1 MMNNNLIRKLFLFTL
16 LFTAISG
23 TSYSK
28 DKIKE
33 LQELLDPMLTSAH
46 CTVSAQV
53 VSADKYDL
61 LYSYNPQEK
70 MIPASITKLITS
82 TTALQVLGSG
92 YAFKTIVYTDDNNL
106 SDGVINGNIYIK
118 GFGDPDL
125 YSNDIMVLA
134 KGLSEKNITEITG
147 NIIYDES
154 FLDNN
159 HYGLADYYQNDT
171 KKRDWPY
178 VTALTLDKNSSG
190 GNPALNAAGVLK
202 SDLESLNIKMNA
214 IVISGITPSAAKQVS
229 EVSHGIFTVLTNMNK
244 VSDNLS
250 AITIY
255 KVIGAK
261 YKGVPGTLEK
271 GTEAVQDFLTSIGNP
286 RNIFEIL
293 EGSGLTRK
301 NTVTSDLYM
310 RMLKYIYDD
319 EKVFDFLYQTLPVGG
334 KDGTLAHRMIGTEAE
349 GNVHAKTG
357 TLNSVTAL
365 AGFAVTRDNEL
376 LIFYINMNG
385 FGGGNGPYRNMQD
398 AFCAYLCAFSR
409 K

>member
-1 MMNNNLIRKLFLFTL
+1 MKALNKKIILVTLIAFIFSS
-16 LFTAISG
+16 AIA
-23 TSYSK
+23 K

-33 LQELLDPMLTSAH
+33 LQDNIDPIVKAAN
-46 CTVSAQV
+46 CTVSVQV

-61 LYSYNPQEK
+61 LYSYHPQEK

-82 TTALQVLGSG
+82 ITALQVLGSG
-92 YAFKTIVYTDDNNL
+92 YNFKTIVYTDDNNL

-125 YSNDIMVLA
+125 YSADIGWLA
-134 KGLSEKNITEITG
+134 KGISEKKITEVTG
-147 NIIYDES
+147 NVIFDES

-178 VTALTLDKNSSG
+178 ITALTLNKNSG
-190 GNPALNAAGVLK
+190 GYDPASTAAEQLK
-202 SDLESLNIKMNA
+202 VDLESMSIKIDG
-214 IVISGITPSAAKQVS
+214 IVVSGKAPAGAKQLS
-229 EVSHGIFTVLTNMNK
+229 EFSHTILDVLTNMNK
-244 VSDNLS
+244 ISDNLS
-250 AITIY
+250 AITVF

-261 YKGVPGTLEK
+261 YKGEPGTLDK
-271 GTEAVQDFLTSIGNP
+271 GEQAVNEFLTSIGTP
-286 RNIFEIL
+286 RTIFEIL

-301 NTVTSDLYM
+301 NTVTSDLYIAL
-310 RMLKYIYDD
+310 LKYIYDD
-319 EKVFDFLYQTLPVGG
+319 EKTFDFLYQTLPIGG

-357 TLNSVTAL
+357 TLNSVSAL
-365 AGFAVTRDNEL
+365 AGFAVSRDNEL

-385 FGGGNGPYRNMQD
+385 FGGGSNNVRKMQD
-398 AFCAYLCAFSR
+398 DICAYLCAFTR